1 MLPIILWKWLHGHNN
16 VSIYHDCRHCR
27 RYSVSIIY
35 YSKGIAMHS
44 FAALLIYIVVFV
56 CWVKGVTV
64 PLASHDYFWAVFNFA
79 FFPAGVIVGAFNFL
93 F

>member
-1 MLPIILWKWLHGHNN
+1 M
-16 VSIYHDCRHCR
+16 SQFY
-27 RYSVSIIY
+27 
-35 YSKGIAMHS
+35 
-44 FAALLIYIVVFV
+44 ALLIYFAVFA
-56 CWVKGVTV
+56 CWVKGVAV